1 MFRKN
6 VSKIVSMGYTG
17 TLPTNKIR
25 KKTSIKKR
33 FHKKMSQRPYQWGIQ
48 VSYKKLE
55 EKISIKIISTN
66 NYPKDCNNDS
76 TKERY

>member
-1 MFRKN
+1 M
-6 VSKIVSMGYTG
+6 SQSSYQWGTQEIYQQIKIE
-17 TLPTNKIR
+17 N
-25 KKTSIKKR
+25 KKTSIRKG
-33 FHKKMSQRPYQWGIQ
+33 FHKKLSQRPYQWGIQ

>member
-1 MFRKN
+1 MSQSSYQWGTQEIYQRI
-6 VSKIVSMGYTG
+6 KIE
-17 TLPTNKIR
+17 
-25 KKTSIKKR
+25 KKTSIRKG
-33 FHKKMSQRPYQWGIQ
+33 FHKKLSRRPYQWGIQ

-55 EKISIKIISTN
+55 ENFSIKIISTI

>member
-1 MFRKN
+1 MSQR
-6 VSKIVSMGYTG
+6 SYQWG
-17 TLPTNKIR
+17 TQEIYQQIKFE

-55 EKISIKIISTN
+55 EKIHIKIISTN
-66 NYPKDCNNDS
+66 NYPKVCNNDS